1 MAGETVSEKK
11 LLLTMK
17 EVIWILSFIVTM
29 FLSYMKF
36 ESRMRE
42 VELKLEQYKESI
54 KNNDLKFN
62 KIDTKLDVITEG
74 ITNIKIELNK
84 KEDKK

>member
-1 MAGETVSEKK
+1 
-11 LLLTMK
+11 MK
-17 EVIWILSFIVTM
+17 EIIWILSFIATM

-36 ESRMRE
+36 ETRMKE
-42 VELKLEQYKESI
+42 VEYKLEQYKEANKSGE
-54 KNNDLKFN
+54 LKFN

>member
-1 MAGETVSEKK
+1 MAETVSEKK
-11 LLLTMK
+11 LLLSMR

-42 VELKLEQYKESI
+42 VEYKLEQYKESI
-54 KNNDLKFN
+54 KDSGMKFN